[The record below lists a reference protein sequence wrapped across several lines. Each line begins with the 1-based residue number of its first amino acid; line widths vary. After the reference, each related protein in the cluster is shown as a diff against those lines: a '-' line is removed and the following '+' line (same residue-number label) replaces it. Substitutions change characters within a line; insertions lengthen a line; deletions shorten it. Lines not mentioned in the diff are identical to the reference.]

1 MNKNDEILIEEI
13 KNNEKL
19 FDIIIS
25 TTMFLGSLSFLI
37 VGISSYLKSDVI
49 GFLNAKEIIFFPQGL
64 TMCFYGVAGLLISTY
79 QVRNFKRN

>member
-1 MNKNDEILIEEI
+1 MEKNNKILIDEI

-19 FDIIIS
+19 SDIVIS
-25 TTMFLGSLSFLI
+25 TTMFLGSLGFLI
-37 VGISSYLKSDVI
+37 VGVSSYLNIDII

-64 TMCFYGVAGLLISTY
+64 TMCFYGVAGLIISTY